1 MSPDLP
7 AKPRLGLCKPL
18 PWVFQFLFRTQ
29 QWRHGSSRERRPY
42 AWSHSLRYNL
52 TVVFHN
58 RSVQSRLFAEGHLDG
73 QPCLHYDSEK
83 GKAEPKGLCAETVL
97 GAETWD
103 TETKD
108 LTEKGKDLRRTL
120 ADIMALQDQ
129 KGGENGKRAQVIRSL
144 FQERLGQTAGT
155 CAFPR
160 DLDGGGGEDRGL
172 WSSAQ
177 RWPLLSQH
185 RKPWRREGRAPWLE
199 FLTWSGKVEG
209 HREWRSHCWVGADFH
224 SLQEIWGCE
233 IQADNHARGLRHFY
247 YDGKLFLSYNST
259 TCGWTVP
266 QSSAKT
272 VAMEIKKSWDADG
285 FQSKDYWAQVQGEL
299 CGRLQR
305 YVESWMGFME
315 RTVPPAVNVTCSQA
329 AEGVVNVTCWAFRF
343 SPRNISVT
351 WLRDKKPLNQHV
363 QQSGGVL
370 PDRNGTYQTWV
381 AIRIPQ
387 GEEQRFTCYVE
398 HSGNHSTYP
407 VPLGKALVHQSG
419 WPAILGVAVVGVISS
434 ITLFALWYKKKKK
447 TTSAAESPELLSLQ
461 HLGHRQMPPT
471 DLNDTSQLGFQSLL
485 SAPES
490 IDSTEGAQSLQP
502 GGLNSAPC
510 SGLTSTFPLGA
521 SVSSSVK
528 WGK

>member
-129 KGGENGKRAQVIRSL
+129 KG
-144 FQERLGQTAGT
+144 
-155 CAFPR
+155 
-160 DLDGGGGEDRGL
+160 
-172 WSSAQ
+172 
-177 RWPLLSQH
+177 
-185 RKPWRREGRAPWLE
+185 
-199 FLTWSGKVEG
+199 
-209 HREWRSHCWVGADFH
+209 DFH

>member
-1 MSPDLP
+1 MALLLSAFPAVCLWPCEAAGREEDGEFHLVSSLP
-7 AKPRLGLCKPL
+7 G
-18 PWVFQFLFRTQ
+18 
-29 QWRHGSSRERRPY
+29 
-42 AWSHSLRYNL
+42 SHSLRYNL

-83 GKAEPKGLCAETVL
+83 GKAEPQGLCAETVL

-129 KGGENGKRAQVIRSL
+129 KG
-144 FQERLGQTAGT
+144 
-155 CAFPR
+155 
-160 DLDGGGGEDRGL
+160 
-172 WSSAQ
+172 
-177 RWPLLSQH
+177 
-185 RKPWRREGRAPWLE
+185 
-199 FLTWSGKVEG
+199 
-209 HREWRSHCWVGADFH
+209 DFH

-233 IQADNHARGLRHFY
+233 IQEDNHARGLRHFY

-266 QSSAKT
+266 QSSAQT

-299 CGRLQR
+299 CGKLQR

-315 RTVPPAVNVTCSQA
+315 RTASTRGSRRVNLNLTHSLSILKEFGFRVQDRLGEGLGSMRASARVGKVGRGSPVLSISLRREQSLATSFTAFVLSSPVPPAVNVTCSQA

-343 SPRNISVT
+343 SPQNISVT
-351 WLRDKKPLNQHV
+351 WLRDKEPLNQDV

-419 WPAILGVAVVGVISS
+419 WPAILGVTVVGVIGS
-434 ITLFALWYKKKKK
+434 ITLFALWYKKNKK
-447 TTSAAESPELLSLQ
+447 TTSAAESPGEK
-461 HLGHRQMPPT
+461 
-471 DLNDTSQLGFQSLL
+471 
-485 SAPES
+485 
-490 IDSTEGAQSLQP
+490 
-502 GGLNSAPC
+502 
-510 SGLTSTFPLGA
+510 SGQ
-521 SVSSSVK
+521 
-528 WGK
+528 